1 MLVLGMI
8 IAVLVAVA
16 AEVGTIKN
24 DLAQAQP
31 RRFPKWESCERSR
44 TVMGFEKKFSQIGV
58 RIPAF
63 KLELEMKISAF
74 ESSFL
79 NEEEAKWASAIGG
92 GMLLFLFYCGW
103 VSEKISFR
111 KTCKASE
118 RLVMHRKWPI
128 MHQKGSIKLQEWPV
142 CIIQFCLLA
151 EPYGISF

>member
-1 MLVLGMI
+1 M
-8 IAVLVAVA
+8 
-16 AEVGTIKN
+16 
-24 DLAQAQP
+24 
-31 RRFPKWESCERSR
+31 
-44 TVMGFEKKFSQIGV
+44 

-79 NEEEAKWASAIGG
+79 NEEEAKWASALGG

-118 RLVMHRKWPI
+118 MACNASEMALL
-128 MHQKGSIKLQEWPV
+128 QKGL
-142 CIIQFCLLA
+142 
-151 EPYGISF
+151 

>member
-1 MLVLGMI
+1 M
-8 IAVLVAVA
+8 
-16 AEVGTIKN
+16 K
-24 DLAQAQP
+24 
-31 RRFPKWESCERSR
+31 
-44 TVMGFEKKFSQIGV
+44 
-58 RIPAF
+58 IPAF

-118 RLVMHRKWPI
+118 WPVMHR
-128 MHQKGSIKLQEWPV
+128 KGSIKLQEWPV
-142 CIIQFCLLA
+142 CII
-151 EPYGISF
+151 